1 MGPSGTS
8 RHLARS
14 STVPPVPPS
23 ARPPDRGTSRRRPTR
38 RALLGTLA
46 LAAAGP
52 VLAGCGVRWVVG
64 DEPTPTAER
73 GPDDVARE
81 AAVDDTTALLTVL
94 DAAAGGPAPLQAV
107 AAEAAQVCR
116 AHLTALGASA
126 PATATATTTTTTTT
140 ATESSPATPPDAQV
154 VTDRLTQASA
164 AAVGELAPAQGRGPG
179 ADTARLLVA
188 LAASRAVLAD
198 AVAVATGAVV
208 RPTQGTTAAQD
219 AGTATPSP
227 TSPAPTGAAATPSPT
242 ATAASS
248 RVRALQAAL
257 AGEHA
262 AVYAYALVA
271 GRLSAPRR
279 DEALADLAAHRVARD
294 DLVDELAAVGATPV
308 EAAAGY
314 DVAAPTAA
322 AATALAAAVEERVTT
337 LRADVVATA
346 GTGRADAA
354 ATVLTAARAARRWGS
369 TVLAF
374 PGLPWLGEDGRAV
387 PGAATPS
394 TATPST
400 AATP

>member
-1 MGPSGTS
+1 MPRPPHRPGRDRAGDPH
-8 RHLARS
+8 RDHDLARH
-14 STVPPVPPS
+14 T
-23 ARPPDRGTSRRRPTR
+23 ARRPGRRRPADAGVGR
-38 RALLGTLA
+38 RGH
-46 LAAAGP
+46 
-52 VLAGCGVRWVVG
+52 R
-64 DEPTPTAER
+64 
-73 GPDDVARE
+73 AR
-81 AAVDDTTALLTVL
+81 A
-94 DAAAGGPAPLQAV
+94 
-107 AAEAAQVCR
+107 R
-116 AHLTALGASA
+116 
-126 PATATATTTTTTTT
+126 
-140 ATESSPATPPDAQV
+140 
-154 VTDRLTQASA
+154 
-164 AAVGELAPAQGRGPG
+164 RGPG
-179 ADTARLLVA
+179 AGGRHGPPARRGRRLARRAGRRGRRGDGSRRAPRPGHHRGAGRGNRHPVA
-188 LAASRAVLAD
+188 DL
-198 AVAVATGAVV
+198 
-208 RPTQGTTAAQD
+208 
-219 AGTATPSP
+219 
-227 TSPAPTGAAATPSPT
+227 PAPTGAAATPSPT
-242 ATAASS
+242 GTAAST

-271 GRLSAPRR
+271 GRLTAPRR

-322 AATALAAAVEERVTT
+322 AATALAAAVEERVTA

-394 TATPST
+394 TAPTP
-400 AATP
+400 

>member
-1 MGPSGTS
+1 M
-8 RHLARS
+8 
-14 STVPPVPPS
+14 PPVPPS
-23 ARPPDRGTSRRRPTR
+23 VRSTGRETSVRRPSR

-46 LAAAGP
+46 LAAAAP
-52 VLAGCGVRWVVG
+52 ALAGCGVRWVVG

-81 AAVDDTTALLTVL
+81 AAVDDTLTLLTVL
-94 DAAAGGPAPLQAV
+94 DTAAGGPAPLQAV
-107 AAEAAQVCR
+107 AAQAAQVCR
-116 AHLTALGASA
+116 AHLTALGAPALATSA
-126 PATATATTTTTTTT
+126 GA
-140 ATESSPATPPDAQV
+140 ATPTGTSPTGTSPTGADAQV

-164 AAVGELAPAQGRGPG
+164 AAVTELAPAQGRGPG

-188 LAASRAVLAD
+188 VAASRAVLAD

-208 RPTQGTTAAQD
+208 RPAQDTTAAED
-219 AGTATPSP
+219 AAPGTATASP
-227 TSPAPTGAAATPSPT
+227 TSAAPTGTAATPSPT
-242 ATAASS
+242 GPSPTGTAATT

-271 GRLSAPRR
+271 GRLAAPRR
-279 DEALADLAAHRVARD
+279 DEALADLDAHRVARD
-294 DLVDELAAVGATPV
+294 DLVDELTAVGATPV

-322 AATALAAAVEERVTT
+322 AATALAAAVEERVTA
-337 LRADVVATA
+337 LRADVVAGA
-346 GTGRADAA
+346 GTGRAEAA

-387 PGAATPS
+387 PGAATAPSTDGPS
-394 TATPST
+394 TASTP
-400 AATP
+400 

>member
-1 MGPSGTS
+1 M
-8 RHLARS
+8 
-14 STVPPVPPS
+14 PPVPPS
-23 ARPPDRGTSRRRPTR
+23 VPPPARDTSPRRPTR

-46 LAAAGP
+46 LAVTAPA
-52 VLAGCGVRWVVG
+52 LAGCGVRWVVG
-64 DEPTPTAER
+64 EEPTPTADR

-81 AAVDDTTALLTVL
+81 AAVDDTLALLTVL
-94 DAAAGGPAPLQAV
+94 DTAAGGPAPLQAV

-116 AHLTALGASA
+116 AHLTALGATA
-126 PATATATTTTTTTT
+126 PATPTATTTTT
-140 ATESSPATPPDAQV
+140 SPATPPDAQV
-154 VTDRLTQASA
+154 VADRLTQASA
-164 AAVGELAPAQGRGPG
+164 AAVTELAPAEGRGPG

-188 LAASRAVLAD
+188 VAASRAVLAD

-208 RPTQGTTAAQD
+208 RPAQGTTAAQD

-242 ATAASS
+242 GTAAST

-271 GRLSAPRR
+271 GRLTAPRR

-322 AATALAAAVEERVTT
+322 AATALAAAVEERVTA

-394 TATPST
+394 TAPTP
-400 AATP
+400 

>member
-1 MGPSGTS
+1 M
-8 RHLARS
+8 
-14 STVPPVPPS
+14 PPVPPS
-23 ARPPDRGTSRRRPTR
+23 ARPPARGTCPRRPTR

-126 PATATATTTTTTTT
+126 PTTPTPTPTATT
-140 ATESSPATPPDAQV
+140 SSPVTPPDAQV

-164 AAVGELAPAQGRGPG
+164 AAVSELAPAEGRGPG
-179 ADTARLLVA
+179 AGTARLLVA

-208 RPTQGTTAAQD
+208 RPAQGSTAAQD
-219 AGTATPSP
+219 AGTATASP
-227 TSPAPTGAAATPSPT
+227 TSPAPTGTAVTPSPT
-242 ATAASS
+242 GTAASS

-271 GRLSAPRR
+271 GRLTAPRR

-322 AATALAAAVEERVTT
+322 AATALAAAVEERVTA

-374 PGLPWLGEDGRAV
+374 PGSPWLGEDGRAV

-394 TATPST
+394 A